1 MGRKEAMNLIGQDAE
16 FGCRSDGDETSNA
29 LERDDSFKFKSGAGM
44 TLGWVLVLA
53 TSTSDVITKLG
64 FQMLNK
70 AEDEGNIEF
79 GPVNPTVAVII
90 AFVVSVVG
98 LALPA
103 MIIRIIFTGGLPES
117 AHQVSVLMWPFLGIV
132 MLTQILMAAVTF
144 VFLPAAVVSAL
155 NNGLSIMFAALVRL
169 CRGKRKYPCAAWLAL
184 AVVVLGCSLVG
195 VENYYNSTRLSSEGA
210 HGELTT
216 RHLIG
221 LTCVTAL
228 ALSLALAGTLDD
240 YLTKDKKMESDFLA
254 SAQASSA
261 AIYVFCGIGAWMW
274 NTGHRPADV
283 IRSVGMTLE
292 IPWFKLVMVL
302 CIVAQATLKVVAVF
316 TVAHSSAVTAQMFLA
331 VSMCSTWFGSAALHW
346 MFDDQE
352 GIGDTCTSW
361 GATIRAIGMSTIIV
375 GILWFLDV
383 IPNCCRNCFCCQSE
397 SDECSE
403 LSDFDSAS
411 GHSDRQ

>member
-1 MGRKEAMNLIGQDAE
+1 MIGQDSE
-16 FGCRSDGDETSNA
+16 FGCRSDGEETSNGLA
-29 LERDDSFKFKSGAGM
+29 RDDSFKFKSGAGM
-44 TLGWVLVLA
+44 TLGWLLVLS
-53 TSTSDVITKLG
+53 TSASDVITKLG
-64 FQMLNK
+64 FQMLKK
-70 AEDEGNIEF
+70 AEDEGDIDF
-79 GPVNPTVAVII
+79 GPVSPTVAVII
-90 AFVVSVVG
+90 AFVVCVVG

-103 MIIRIIFTGGLPES
+103 MAIRIISSGGLPES
-117 AHQVSVLMWPFLGIV
+117 AHHVSVLMWPFLGIV

-169 CRGKRKYPCAAWLAL
+169 CRGKRKYSCAVWLAL

-195 VENYYNSTRLSSEGA
+195 VENYYNSTRLSSDEP
-210 HGELTT
+210 HSDLTT

-221 LTCVTAL
+221 LACVTAL

-254 SAQASSA
+254 SAQAASA

-274 NTGHRPADV
+274 NTGHRPVDV
-283 IRSVGMTLE
+283 VRSVGMTLE

-346 MFDDQE
+346 MFGDQE

-361 GATIRAIGMSTIIV
+361 GAATRAIGMATIII

-383 IPNCCRNCFCCQSE
+383 IPNCCRHCFCCQSE

-403 LSDFDSAS
+403 LSDFDSGS